1 MENKKILILKN
12 DRAGDFIS
20 SVKLISE
27 LKSNNN
33 KIDIYLSKYNY
44 NFRFLT
50 PDCNFKKINYR
61 LNIID
66 KIKIFLDIFKN
77 KYDEVFILSPKNFY
91 FFLPIFFKKIK
102 FYALVINGKKRNR
115 PALFLRKFLH
125 KISVRYRNKLN
136 KYNIIEHN
144 LNLIDKKNK
153 FDIKKLNLSNENP
166 FFFKYLS
173 DNYIYFQFRK
183 IFFEKLNWNV
193 NEFEKLINFLNTKY
207 KTVVFSADI
216 EKNNY
221 DEYFYRNFTS
231 IDFQNN
237 FSYTKKENKNII
249 YLKKIDPP
257 NLFYIV
263 RKADKILNPH
273 GVITQIS
280 HLLNKDSIN
289 LFNFKINNIKEYH
302 HEKISFSE
310 WYSNMGI
317 KFIFLNNDFNKAL
330 RKISKFI

>member
-50 PDCNFKKINYR
+50 PNCNFKKINYR
-61 LNIID
+61 LNIFD
-66 KIKIFLDIFKN
+66 KIKIFFDIFKN

-136 KYNIIEHN
+136 KFNIIEHN
-144 LNLIDKKNK
+144 LNLIDKKSK

-166 FFFKYLS
+166 FFLNIFQITTYIFSLEKY
-173 DNYIYFQFRK
+173 
-183 IFFEKLNWNV
+183 
-193 NEFEKLINFLNTKY
+193 FLK
-207 KTVVFSADI
+207 S
-216 EKNNY
+216 
-221 DEYFYRNFTS
+221 
-231 IDFQNN
+231 
-237 FSYTKKENKNII
+237 
-249 YLKKIDPP
+249 
-257 NLFYIV
+257 
-263 RKADKILNPH
+263 
-273 GVITQIS
+273 
-280 HLLNKDSIN
+280 
-289 LFNFKINNIKEYH
+289 
-302 HEKISFSE
+302 
-310 WYSNMGI
+310 
-317 KFIFLNNDFNKAL
+317 
-330 RKISKFI
+330 